1 LFELHLLLLKQML
14 DALDLPILQ
23 PKPAI
28 LIFQLNLF
36 EVALV
41 GLANHPID
49 LFHIIGLVLLVLR
62 HSEKIAILREIPID
76 FLIEAFK

>member
-1 LFELHLLLLKQML
+1 ML